1 MIKVPYFGFE
11 ILKIKKS
18 QILKKPDK
26 TIIFSA
32 LSINLWTFGSF
43 KNGKVTLLGALQPRN
58 LEKVNG
64 LCPRSLCHAPLPAQL
79 VAQSAGGVGY
89 SILKG

>member
-1 MIKVPYFGFE
+1 M
-11 ILKIKKS
+11 
-18 QILKKPDK
+18 
-26 TIIFSA
+26 
-32 LSINLWTFGSF
+32 SINLWTFGSF

-79 VAQSAGGVGY
+79 VAQPAGGVGY
-89 SILKG
+89 SILKGDAKIHEYTEVLFSKFSLS